1 MRNGHD
7 IYLVPGFFG
16 FANLGKLTYFGH
28 LRAVLAERCAA
39 EGLEARIHVVKTS
52 PTASLVK
59 RSVRV
64 LEMIAATSRSSNG
77 AIHLIGHSSGGLD
90 ARLVAAPSVVLPSR
104 LDVEGIAQRIRTIV
118 TVSTPHYGTPLA
130 SFLASRLGTQL
141 LHTLSLSTI
150 YLLRFGHLPL
160 RVLLPLGT
168 VFARLDALTTQSLLL
183 DQIFTLLLSRFSVGR
198 RRAVQALFREVAN
211 DQALLVQLT
220 PEAMDTF
227 NATTGNRPSVRYG
240 SVITRA
246 PRPGLSSA
254 LAAGLDPS
262 GQATHAVY
270 TALYRIGSR
279 MVRQEL
285 PPLSRDHARTLR
297 QAYGTVPTIHEND
310 GIVPTCSQVFAE
322 IVHAT
327 QADHLDAIGHF
338 HDSSHQPPHVD
349 WLSTGSGFTRKAFEH
364 LWTDVARFIARDE
377 TGP

>member
-1 MRNGHD
+1 MRNSHD
-7 IYLVPGFFG
+7 IYLIPGFFG
-16 FANLGKLTYFGH
+16 FANLGRLTYFGH

-39 EGLEARIHVVKTS
+39 EGLAARIHVVRTH

-59 RSVRV
+59 RAVRV
-64 LEMIAATSRSSNG
+64 LETIAATSSASNG
-77 AIHLIGHSSGGLD
+77 AVHLIGHSSGGLD
-90 ARLVAAPSVVLPSR
+90 ARLVAAPSVTLPTR
-104 LDVEGIAQRIRTIV
+104 LDVEGIARRIRTIV

-141 LHTLSLSTI
+141 LYALSLSTM

-168 VFARLDALTTQSLLL
+168 VFARADALATQSLLL
-183 DQIFTLLLSRFSVGR
+183 DQIFALLLSRFSVGR
-198 RRAVQALFREVAN
+198 RRAVQTLFREVAS

-220 PEAMDTF
+220 PEAMSTF

-246 PRPGLSSA
+246 PRPGFRST

-270 TALYRIGSR
+270 GALYRIGSQMAR
-279 MVRQEL
+279 RQL
-285 PPLSRDHARTLR
+285 RPLSREHARILR
-297 QAYGTVPTIHEND
+297 RAYGTVPTIGAND
-310 GIVPTCSQVFAE
+310 GIVPTCSQVWAE
-322 IVHAT
+322 IIHAT

-338 HDSSHQPPHVD
+338 RDPSHRPPHVD
-349 WLSTGSGFTRKAFEH
+349 WLSTGSRFTRKAFER
-364 LWTDVARFIARDE
+364 LWTDVARFIARGKA
-377 TGP
+377 GP